1 MNLLVNRMVFI
12 KSYIVTRRSESE
24 SESEKGRK
32 GERDIK
38 TEGKKIIECICS
50 AVPL

>member
-24 SESEKGRK
+24 SESESEKGRK
-32 GERDIK
+32 GEREKGILRQK
-38 TEGKKIIECICS
+38 GKK
-50 AVPL
+50 